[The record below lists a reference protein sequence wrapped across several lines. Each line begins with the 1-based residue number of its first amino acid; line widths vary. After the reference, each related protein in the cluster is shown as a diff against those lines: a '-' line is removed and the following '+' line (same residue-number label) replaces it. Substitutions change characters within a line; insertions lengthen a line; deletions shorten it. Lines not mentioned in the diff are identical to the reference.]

1 MGTEAVLAYLDS
13 LQDRLLGREAAAR
26 LARYGP
32 S

>member
-13 LQDRLLGREAAAR
+13 LQHPLIEREAADR